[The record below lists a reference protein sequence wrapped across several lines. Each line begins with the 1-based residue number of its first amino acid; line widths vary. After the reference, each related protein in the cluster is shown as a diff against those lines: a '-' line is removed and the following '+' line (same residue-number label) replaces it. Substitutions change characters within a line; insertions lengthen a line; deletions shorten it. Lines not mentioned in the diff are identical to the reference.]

1 VTCCHPRRVW
11 RRAARLRHLLRPWAE
26 GRLRWLSWRRA
37 RGPCATRRTRAARRS
52 SSAWRSGC
60 ASHTARRRCL
70 LIRVLMAMKVS
81 SIRHLAYASDVGEA
95 FRPTVPK
102 WMVNGTYAVAV
113 GRVAEAHAGESRAG
127 TLTQRLAAATS
138 PLTWRTRQPR
148 RTERALRQRRRV
160 RRDAARNGERGR
172 QWLSASFPPRRCS
185 AWLRRRPRFS
195 CWPASWR
202 PLPLFTPAWAW
213 RRKRSQQRLLCSR
226 ATARQP
232 SASPASRC
240 CRWWTTPSSTV
251 RACGAAR
258 TRLRRLRQRHDCS
271 QRWRRRLIARGRAL
285 AALRRRTRSTRDAA
299 APPWV
304 N

>member
-1 VTCCHPRRVW
+1 VTCCHPRRGW
-11 RRAARLRHLLRPWAE
+11 RRAARLRHLLRPWAV

-102 WMVNGTYAVAV
+102 WMVNGTYAIAV

-148 RTERALRQRRRV
+148 RTERALRPRRRV
-160 RRDAARNGERGR
+160 RRDAVRNGV
-172 QWLSASFPPRRCS
+172 
-185 AWLRRRPRFS
+185 
-195 CWPASWR
+195 
-202 PLPLFTPAWAW
+202 
-213 RRKRSQQRLLCSR
+213 RSRLC
-226 ATARQP
+226 
-232 SASPASRC
+232 
-240 CRWWTTPSSTV
+240 V
-251 RACGAAR
+251 
-258 TRLRRLRQRHDCS
+258 
-271 QRWRRRLIARGRAL
+271 
-285 AALRRRTRSTRDAA
+285 
-299 APPWV
+299 
-304 N
+304 